1 MAAIP
6 KFPDRWLI
14 NAGHYFQLLM
24 FWLENI
30 VWLSLFMV
38 YEALLSPFVYFKTL
52 IVVAWATQG
61 LFMTIWNTFA
71 WMVAGPIYIVFFI
84 LRDTQYLF
92 RIFLMH
98 KGCRAANNIK
108 DELATE
114 QFPIMDEVNC
124 FNEAR
129 HIVLEKYREH
139 IKKAR
144 EASMKDEA

>member
-1 MAAIP
+1 
-6 KFPDRWLI
+6 
-14 NAGHYFQLLM
+14 
-24 FWLENI
+24 
-30 VWLSLFMV
+30 
-38 YEALLSPFVYFKTL
+38 
-52 IVVAWATQG
+52 
-61 LFMTIWNTFA
+61 MTIWNTFA

-144 EASMKDEA
+144 EASMKDEAQKEDDEEDEGIKEGEILIHIANDYELIEAHREE